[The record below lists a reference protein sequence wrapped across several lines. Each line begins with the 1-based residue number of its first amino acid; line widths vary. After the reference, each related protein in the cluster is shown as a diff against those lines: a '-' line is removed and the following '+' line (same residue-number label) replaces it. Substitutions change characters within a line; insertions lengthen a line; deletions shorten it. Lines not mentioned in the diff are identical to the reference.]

1 MPAIHVMSSTLAS
14 QVAAGEVVE
23 RPASVVKE
31 LVENSLDA
39 GAKAVR
45 VEIRRGGV
53 GLIKVTDDGCGM
65 SREDAQLCAKRHA
78 TSKLSSLEDLFEI
91 THLGFRGEAI
101 PSIASVSRFKL
112 CTRQAQELEG
122 WEIRIDGGQEHEPR
136 SSGVSP
142 GTAIEVSDLFYNT
155 PARRKFL
162 KSAET
167 EASHVEHQL
176 RLHALAYPQ
185 VRFTYKRDDQLI
197 FDLPATA
204 DLRVRIS
211 ALTDAAT
218 AAALIPIETAIGPG
232 ISVTGFLLPLSEA
245 RRTRKGQYVFMNTR
259 PVEDQLINRAIR
271 DGYGGFPTG
280 LHPALFLY
288 MEVEPALVDVNVH
301 PAKKEV
307 RFRRSADV
315 VNTIVEAVSNTL
327 QKHARREIH
336 APAAGPGPE
345 RHLPEAPPS
354 APREEKALRPG
365 HPLPPPPAKACTASA
380 PSSPCTPVS
389 SPAGTSQTRRTV
401 PVAPLRPI
409 PLKQVP
415 ATQGRLDF
423 QNKTETGSPQ
433 SACGKAAPERD
444 ASAGFTYMGTLRQ
457 QFALFETPEG
467 LVLMHP
473 RAARERIIFER
484 LRAHREA
491 PMPSQQLLDP
501 VMLDL
506 DPRDFAVI
514 QQFAPHFDQ
523 AGMTVT
529 PFGQNTIRI
538 ESLPALLELDNAR
551 AFLLELVDRLT
562 QSEFSRNAKR
572 MAYETFIGEI
582 ARKSAW
588 KERIPPHRAPA
599 ILKELLACEVP
610 YCTPGGKPTLVNY
623 SVPEIKRKFGIQ
635 A

>member
-1 MPAIHVMSSTLAS
+1 MPSIHVMSPTLAS

-39 GAKAVR
+39 GAKFVR

-53 GLIKVTDDGCGM
+53 GMIKVTDDGSGM
-65 SREDAQLCAKRHA
+65 SRADAELCTKRHA
-78 TSKLSSLEDLFEI
+78 TSKLSSLEELFEI
-91 THLGFRGEAI
+91 THLGFRGEAL

-112 CTRQAQELEG
+112 CTRQQQDLEG
-122 WEIRIDGGQEHEPR
+122 WEIRIDGGLEHEPR

-142 GTAIEVSDLFYNT
+142 GTAIEVADLFYNT

-167 EASHVEHQL
+167 EASHVEHQI

-185 VRFTYKRDDQLI
+185 VRFAYKRDDQLV

-218 AAALIPIETAIGPG
+218 AAALIPIETTIGPG
-232 ISVTGFLLPLSEA
+232 ISITGFLLPLSEA

-315 VNTIVEAVSNTL
+315 VNTIVEAIANTL
-327 QKHARREIH
+327 QKHARQEIH
-336 APAAGPGPE
+336 AAAAPEPERILPAPSTTAPHGEIPARSTNPGSAFPAAARPAPASSASQPPLSSSARQSHGPV
-345 RHLPEAPPS
+345 
-354 APREEKALRPG
+354 
-365 HPLPPPPAKACTASA
+365 LPPT
-380 PSSPCTPVS
+380 
-389 SPAGTSQTRRTV
+389 
-401 PVAPLRPI
+401 LRAI

-415 ATQGRLDF
+415 ATQGKLDF
-423 QNKTETGSPQ
+423 HRQEDEET
-433 SACGKAAPERD
+433 ARNAHENAASERD
-444 ASAGFTYMGTLRQ
+444 ASAGFSYLGTLRQ

-473 RAARERIIFER
+473 KAARERIIFER
-484 LRAHREA
+484 LRARRDA

-501 VMLDL
+501 VVLDL

-514 QQFAPHFDQ
+514 RQFAPHFDQ
-523 AGMTVT
+523 AGMAVT

-538 ESLPALLELDNAR
+538 ESIPALLELENAR

-572 MAYETFIGEI
+572 VAYETFIGEF

-588 KERIPPHRAPA
+588 RERISPHRAPA
-599 ILKELLACEVP
+599 ILKDLLACEVP
-610 YCTPGGKPTLVNY
+610 YCTPGGKPTLVNH
-623 SVPEIKRKFGIQ
+623 SIPEIKRKFGLQ

>member
-1 MPAIHVMSSTLAS
+1 MPSIHVMSPTLAS

-39 GAKAVR
+39 GAKFVR

-53 GLIKVTDDGCGM
+53 GMIKVTDDGSGM
-65 SREDAQLCAKRHA
+65 SRADAELCTKRHA
-78 TSKLSSLEDLFEI
+78 TSKLSSLEELFEI
-91 THLGFRGEAI
+91 THLGFRGEAL

-112 CTRQAQELEG
+112 CTRQQQDLEG
-122 WEIRIDGGQEHEPR
+122 WEIRIDGGLEHEPR

-142 GTAIEVSDLFYNT
+142 GTAIEVADLFYNT

-167 EASHVEHQL
+167 EASHVEHQI

-185 VRFTYKRDDQLI
+185 VRFAYKRDDQLV

-211 ALTDAAT
+211 VLTDAAT
-218 AAALIPIETAIGPG
+218 AAALIPIETTIGPG
-232 ISVTGFLLPLSEA
+232 ISITGFLLPLSEA

-315 VNTIVEAVSNTL
+315 VNTIVEAIANTL
-327 QKHARREIH
+327 QKHARQEIH
-336 APAAGPGPE
+336 AAAAPEPERILPAPSTTAPHEEIPARSTNPGSAFPAAARPAPASSASQPPLSSSARQSHGPV
-345 RHLPEAPPS
+345 
-354 APREEKALRPG
+354 
-365 HPLPPPPAKACTASA
+365 LPPT
-380 PSSPCTPVS
+380 
-389 SPAGTSQTRRTV
+389 
-401 PVAPLRPI
+401 LRAI

-415 ATQGRLDF
+415 ATQGKLDF
-423 QNKTETGSPQ
+423 HRQEDEET
-433 SACGKAAPERD
+433 ARNAHENAASERD
-444 ASAGFTYMGTLRQ
+444 ASAGFSYLGTLRQ

-473 RAARERIIFER
+473 KAARERIIFER
-484 LRAHREA
+484 LRARREA

-501 VMLDL
+501 VVLDL

-514 QQFAPHFDQ
+514 RQFAPHFDQ
-523 AGMTVT
+523 AGMAVT

-538 ESLPALLELDNAR
+538 ESIPALLELENAR

-572 MAYETFIGEI
+572 VAYETFIGEF

-588 KERIPPHRAPA
+588 RERISPHRAPA
-599 ILKELLACEVP
+599 ILKDLLACEVP

-623 SVPEIKRKFGIQ
+623 SVPEIKRKFGLQ

>member
-1 MPAIHVMSSTLAS
+1 MPSIHVMSPTLAS

-39 GAKAVR
+39 GAKFVR

-53 GLIKVTDDGCGM
+53 GMIKVTDDGSGM
-65 SREDAQLCAKRHA
+65 SRADAELCTKRHA
-78 TSKLSSLEDLFEI
+78 TSKLSSLEELFEI
-91 THLGFRGEAI
+91 THLGFRGEAL

-112 CTRQAQELEG
+112 CTRQQQDLEG
-122 WEIRIDGGQEHEPR
+122 WEIRIDGGLEHEPR

-142 GTAIEVSDLFYNT
+142 GTAIEVADLFYNT

-167 EASHVEHQL
+167 EASHVEHQI

-185 VRFTYKRDDQLI
+185 VRFAYKRDDQLV

-218 AAALIPIETAIGPG
+218 AAALIPIETTIGPG
-232 ISVTGFLLPLSEA
+232 ISITGFLLPLSEA

-280 LHPALFLY
+280 LHPALFFY
-288 MEVEPALVDVNVH
+288 MDVDPAHVDVNFH

-315 VNTIVEAVSNTL
+315 VNTIVEAIANTL
-327 QKHARREIH
+327 QKHARQEIH
-336 APAAGPGPE
+336 AAAAPEPERILPAPSTTAPHGEIPARSTNPGSAFPAAARPAPASSASQPPLSSSARQSHGPV
-345 RHLPEAPPS
+345 
-354 APREEKALRPG
+354 
-365 HPLPPPPAKACTASA
+365 LPPT
-380 PSSPCTPVS
+380 
-389 SPAGTSQTRRTV
+389 
-401 PVAPLRPI
+401 LRAI

-415 ATQGRLDF
+415 ATQGKLDF
-423 QNKTETGSPQ
+423 HRQEDEET
-433 SACGKAAPERD
+433 ARNAHENAASERD
-444 ASAGFTYMGTLRQ
+444 ASAGFSYLGTLRQ

-473 RAARERIIFER
+473 KAARERIIFER
-484 LRAHREA
+484 LRARREA

-501 VMLDL
+501 VVLDL

-514 QQFAPHFDQ
+514 RQFAPHFDQ
-523 AGMTVT
+523 AGMAVT

-538 ESLPALLELDNAR
+538 ESIPALLELENAR

-572 MAYETFIGEI
+572 VAYETFIGEF

-588 KERIPPHRAPA
+588 RERISPHRAPA
-599 ILKELLACEVP
+599 ILKDLLACEVP
-610 YCTPGGKPTLVNY
+610 YCTPGGKPTLVNH
-623 SVPEIKRKFGIQ
+623 SIPEIKRKFGLQ

>member
-1 MPAIHVMSSTLAS
+1 MPSIHVMSPTLAS

-39 GAKAVR
+39 GAKFVR

-53 GLIKVTDDGCGM
+53 GMIKVTDDGSGM
-65 SREDAQLCAKRHA
+65 SRADAELCTKRHA
-78 TSKLSSLEDLFEI
+78 TSKLSSLEELFEI
-91 THLGFRGEAI
+91 THLGFRGEAL

-112 CTRQAQELEG
+112 CTRQQQELEG
-122 WEIRIDGGQEHEPR
+122 WEIRIDGGLEHEPR

-142 GTAIEVSDLFYNT
+142 GTAIEVADLFYNT

-167 EASHVEHQL
+167 EASHVEHQI

-185 VRFTYKRDDQLI
+185 VRFAYKRDDQLV

-211 ALTDAAT
+211 ALTDSAT
-218 AAALIPIETAIGPG
+218 AAALIPIETTIGPG
-232 ISVTGFLLPLSEA
+232 ISITGFLLPLSEA

-315 VNTIVEAVSNTL
+315 VNTIVEAIATTL
-327 QKHARREIH
+327 QKHARQEIH
-336 APAAGPGPE
+336 AAAAPEPE
-345 RHLPEAPPS
+345 RILP
-354 APREEKALRPG
+354 
-365 HPLPPPPAKACTASA
+365 A
-380 PSSPCTPVS
+380 PSTTAPHGEIPARSTNPGSAFPTAARPAPASSVTQPPLSSSARQSHGPV
-389 SPAGTSQTRRTV
+389 PAPT
-401 PVAPLRPI
+401 LRAI

-415 ATQGRLDF
+415 ATQGKLDF
-423 QNKTETGSPQ
+423 HRQEDEETAQNTHEN
-433 SACGKAAPERD
+433 AALARD
-444 ASAGFTYMGTLRQ
+444 ASAGFSYLGTLRQ

-473 RAARERIIFER
+473 KAARERIIFER
-484 LRAHREA
+484 LRTHREA

-501 VMLDL
+501 VVLDL

-514 QQFAPHFDQ
+514 RQFAPHFDQ

-538 ESLPALLELDNAR
+538 ESIPALLELENAR

-572 MAYETFIGEI
+572 MAYETFIGEF

-588 KERIPPHRAPA
+588 RERISPHRAPV
-599 ILKELLACEVP
+599 ILKDLLACEVP

-623 SVPEIKRKFGIQ
+623 SIPEIKRKFGIQ

>member
-1 MPAIHVMSSTLAS
+1 MSPTLAS

-39 GAKAVR
+39 GAKFVR

-53 GLIKVTDDGCGM
+53 GMIKVTDDGSGM
-65 SREDAQLCAKRHA
+65 SRADAELCTKRHA
-78 TSKLSSLEDLFEI
+78 TSKLSSLEELFEI
-91 THLGFRGEAI
+91 THLGFRGEAL

-112 CTRQAQELEG
+112 CTRQQQELEG
-122 WEIRIDGGQEHEPR
+122 WEIRIDGGLEHEPR

-142 GTAIEVSDLFYNT
+142 GTAIEVADLFYNT

-167 EASHVEHQL
+167 EASHVEHQI

-185 VRFTYKRDDQLI
+185 VRFAYKRDDQLV

-218 AAALIPIETAIGPG
+218 AAALIPIETTIGPG
-232 ISVTGFLLPLSEA
+232 ISITGFLLPLSEA

-315 VNTIVEAVSNTL
+315 VNTIVEAIATTL
-327 QKHARREIH
+327 QKHARQEIH
-336 APAAGPGPE
+336 AAAAPEPE
-345 RHLPEAPPS
+345 RILP
-354 APREEKALRPG
+354 
-365 HPLPPPPAKACTASA
+365 A
-380 PSSPCTPVS
+380 PSTTAPHGEIPARSTNPGSAFPTTARPAPASSVAQPPFSSSVRQSHGPV
-389 SPAGTSQTRRTV
+389 PAPT
-401 PVAPLRPI
+401 LRAI

-415 ATQGRLDF
+415 ATQGKLDF
-423 QNKTETGSPQ
+423 HRQEDEET
-433 SACGKAAPERD
+433 ARNAHENAALARD
-444 ASAGFTYMGTLRQ
+444 ASAGFSYLGTLRQ

-473 RAARERIIFER
+473 KAARERIIFER

-501 VMLDL
+501 VVLDL

-514 QQFAPHFDQ
+514 RQFAPHFDQ

-538 ESLPALLELDNAR
+538 ESIPALLELENAR

-572 MAYETFIGEI
+572 MVYETFIGEF

-588 KERIPPHRAPA
+588 RERISPHRAPA
-599 ILKELLACEVP
+599 ILKDLLACEVP

-623 SVPEIKRKFGIQ
+623 SIPEIKRKFGIQ

>member
-1 MPAIHVMSSTLAS
+1 MPSIHVMSPTLAS

-39 GAKAVR
+39 GAKFVR

-53 GLIKVTDDGCGM
+53 GMIKVTDDGSGM
-65 SREDAQLCAKRHA
+65 SRADAELCTKRHA
-78 TSKLSSLEDLFEI
+78 TSKLSSLEELFEI
-91 THLGFRGEAI
+91 THLGFRGEAL

-112 CTRQAQELEG
+112 CTRQQQDLEG
-122 WEIRIDGGQEHEPR
+122 WEIRIDGGLEHEPR

-142 GTAIEVSDLFYNT
+142 GTAIEVADLFYNT

-167 EASHVEHQL
+167 EASHVEHQI

-185 VRFTYKRDDQLI
+185 VRFAYKRDDQLV

-218 AAALIPIETAIGPG
+218 AAALIPIETTIGPG
-232 ISVTGFLLPLSEA
+232 ISITGFLLPLSEA

-315 VNTIVEAVSNTL
+315 VNTIVEAIANTL
-327 QKHARREIH
+327 QKHARQEIH
-336 APAAGPGPE
+336 AAAEPEPERTLPPAHSTTAPYGEIPARSTNPGSAFPAAARPAPASSAAQPPLSSSARQSHGPV
-345 RHLPEAPPS
+345 
-354 APREEKALRPG
+354 
-365 HPLPPPPAKACTASA
+365 PPPT
-380 PSSPCTPVS
+380 
-389 SPAGTSQTRRTV
+389 
-401 PVAPLRPI
+401 LRAI

-415 ATQGRLDF
+415 ATQGKLDF
-423 QNKTETGSPQ
+423 HRQEDEET
-433 SACGKAAPERD
+433 ARNAHENAASERD
-444 ASAGFTYMGTLRQ
+444 ASAGFSYLGTLRQ

-473 RAARERIIFER
+473 KAARERIIFER
-484 LRAHREA
+484 LRARREA

-501 VMLDL
+501 VVLDL

-514 QQFAPHFDQ
+514 RQFAPHFDQ
-523 AGMTVT
+523 AGMVVT

-538 ESLPALLELDNAR
+538 ESIPALLELENAR

-572 MAYETFIGEI
+572 VAYETFIGEF

-588 KERIPPHRAPA
+588 RERISPHRAPA
-599 ILKELLACEVP
+599 ILKDLLACEVP

-623 SVPEIKRKFGIQ
+623 SVPEIKRKFGLQ

>member
-1 MPAIHVMSSTLAS
+1 MLSIHVMSPTLAS

-39 GAKAVR
+39 GAKFVR

-53 GLIKVTDDGCGM
+53 GMIKVTDDGSGM
-65 SREDAQLCAKRHA
+65 SRADAELCTKRHA
-78 TSKLSSLEDLFEI
+78 TSKLSSLEELFEI
-91 THLGFRGEAI
+91 THLGFRGEAL

-112 CTRQAQELEG
+112 CTRQQQELEG
-122 WEIRIDGGQEHEPR
+122 WEIRIDGGLEHEPR

-142 GTAIEVSDLFYNT
+142 GTAIEVADLFYNT

-167 EASHVEHQL
+167 EASHVEHQI

-185 VRFTYKRDDQLI
+185 VRFAYKRDDQLV
-197 FDLPATA
+197 FALPATA

-218 AAALIPIETAIGPG
+218 AAALIPIETTIGPG
-232 ISVTGFLLPLSEA
+232 ISITGFLLPLSEA

-315 VNTIVEAVSNTL
+315 VNTIVEAIATTL
-327 QKHARREIH
+327 QKHARQEIH
-336 APAAGPGPE
+336 AAAAPEPE
-345 RHLPEAPPS
+345 RILP
-354 APREEKALRPG
+354 
-365 HPLPPPPAKACTASA
+365 A
-380 PSSPCTPVS
+380 PSTTAPHGEIPARSTNPGSAFPTTARPAPASSVAQPPFSSSVRQSHGPV
-389 SPAGTSQTRRTV
+389 PAPT
-401 PVAPLRPI
+401 LRAI

-415 ATQGRLDF
+415 ATQGKLDF
-423 QNKTETGSPQ
+423 HRQEDEET
-433 SACGKAAPERD
+433 ARNAHENAALARD
-444 ASAGFTYMGTLRQ
+444 ASAGFSYLGTLRQ

-473 RAARERIIFER
+473 KAARERIIFER

-501 VMLDL
+501 VVLDL

-514 QQFAPHFDQ
+514 RQFAPHFDQ

-538 ESLPALLELDNAR
+538 ESIPALLELENAR

-572 MAYETFIGEI
+572 MVYETFIGEF

-588 KERIPPHRAPA
+588 RERISPHRAPA
-599 ILKELLACEVP
+599 ILKDLLACEVP

-623 SVPEIKRKFGIQ
+623 SIPEIKRKFGIQ